1 MEAKPRVRKEELL
14 DWLFSDSDDAK
25 QLGVRV
31 IEALNSKGSTFTITT
46 RQLFEE
52 CGYIP
57 VHILDNK
64 EEFEDDDEFEPNEVE
79 LLD

>member
-1 MEAKPRVRKEELL
+1 MKPQVRAEDFL

-31 IEALNSKGSTFTITT
+31 IKALNSKGTFTITT

-57 VHILDNK
+57 AHILIND
-64 EEFEDDDEFEPNEVE
+64 EEFHEDDEFEPSEVE
-79 LLD
+79 LIE

>member
-1 MEAKPRVRKEELL
+1 MGAKPRVSSEDFL

-31 IEALNSKGSTFTITT
+31 IKALNSKGNFTITT
-46 RQLFEE
+46 KQLFDE

-57 VHILDNK
+57 VHILQNK
-64 EEFEDDDEFEPNEVE
+64 EDFEDEEEFEPSEVE

>member
-1 MEAKPRVRKEELL
+1 MKPQVRAEDFL

-31 IEALNSKGSTFTITT
+31 IKALNSKGTFTITT

-79 LLD
+79 LID

>member
-1 MEAKPRVRKEELL
+1 MKPQVKAEDFL

-31 IEALNSKGSTFTITT
+31 IKGLNSKGTFTITT

-57 VHILDNK
+57 AHILDNK
-64 EEFEDDDEFEPNEVE
+64 EHFEDDKEFEPNEVE
-79 LLD
+79 LID

>member
-31 IEALNSKGSTFTITT
+31 INQLRDTGSFTITT
-46 RQLFEE
+46 QDLFDD
-52 CGYIP
+52 CNYIP
-57 VHILDNK
+57 AHILLND
-64 EEFEDDDEFEPNEVE
+64 EEFHEDDEFEPKEVE
-79 LLD
+79 LVN